1 MRVDFQDPPER
12 RWLAPG
18 STAHKLRSDMRDAA
32 PYLLLQIS
40 DTHLGAEWEG
50 VDPDESLLRAVEAI
64 LTLGDRPDALLVSGD
79 LTQNGT
85 PAEYARLRDLLAPL
99 DLEPHVLP
107 GNHDLRGPLREAFG
121 LPGEGE
127 EPASHVVDLGP
138 LRLVCLDSI
147 IPGAEAGALDEGR
160 VEWLEAA
167 LSQAPRKPTVIAM
180 HHPPLRSEMP
190 GFDRIALAAAG
201 REALAGVLD
210 RHPQVKR
217 IVAGHVHRTIV
228 AELAG
233 RAVVTAPSTYLQAA
247 LDFSTE
253 KITMAADPPGFAI
266 HAFLDGT
273 LATHIQPIAPPR

>member
-1 MRVDFQDPPER
+1 M
-12 RWLAPG
+12 
-18 STAHKLRSDMRDAA
+18 SDGA

-40 DTHLGAEWEG
+40 DTHLCADWEG
-50 VDPDESLLRAVEAI
+50 GDPDESVLRAIEAI
-64 LTLGDRPDALLVSGD
+64 LALGDRPDSLLVSGD
-79 LTQNGT
+79 LTQNGA
-85 PAEYARLRDLLAPL
+85 PEEYARLRELLAPL

-121 LPGEGE
+121 LPGVGE

-147 IPGAEAGALDEGR
+147 IPGAEGGTLDEGR
-160 VEWLEAA
+160 IEWLDAA
-167 LSQAPRKPTVIAM
+167 LAEEPRKATVLAM

-190 GFDRIALAAAG
+190 GFDRIALAAAA
-201 REALAGVLD
+201 REALASVID
-210 RHPQVKR
+210 RHPQVIR

-233 RAVVTAPSTYLQAA
+233 RAVVTVPSTYLQAA

-253 KITMAADPPGFAI
+253 RITMAPDPPGFAI
-266 HAFLDGT
+266 HAFRDGT
-273 LATHIQPIAPPR
+273 LATHIQPIASPR